1 MQMYFKVLWSMMYT
15 VAGSFQPSY
24 EMMLTFYALYKQ
36 AIYGPCTSS
45 RPYVWDVV
53 GRAKW

>member
-1 MQMYFKVLWSMMYT
+1 MYLTVLWSMMYT

-36 AIYGPCTSS
+36 AIYGHCTSS